1 MQAEL
6 LRIGNDTSK
15 DLYLYSE
22 LVVRG
27 NSIQDRCN
35 PWSFFAYSTLFTQ
48 TLVKDPHSLT
58 MYSVSD
64 ENVQRHNKTY
74 REHEMIQCNKTTEV
88 AEIVKNL
95 YNLPDDTTGSIL
107 RYDHYY

>member
-6 LRIGNDTSK
+6 LRIANDTSK

-35 PWSFFAYSTLFTQ
+35 PWSFFAYSTLFAQ
-48 TLVKDPHSLT
+48 TLVKDPYSLT

-64 ENVQRHNKTY
+64 ELVQWHKEINRK
-74 REHEMIQCNKTTEV
+74 REMIQCNKTTEV
-88 AEIVKNL
+88 ANIVRNL
-95 YNLPDDTTGSIL
+95 YNLPDDTSGSIL
-107 RYDHYY
+107 RYDHYH